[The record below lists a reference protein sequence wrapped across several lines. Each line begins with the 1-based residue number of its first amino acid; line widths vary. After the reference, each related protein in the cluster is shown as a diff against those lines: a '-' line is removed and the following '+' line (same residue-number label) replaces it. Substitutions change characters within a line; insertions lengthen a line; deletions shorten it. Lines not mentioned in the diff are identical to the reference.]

1 LRSCLSAAEIRVEA
15 HSACGQRVEKRG
27 EGIVLDKRPGAAAEI
42 YATSVVPVHAQ
53 ANSIGACDVIRRA
66 GDEKRARCVDVQR
79 LEREPIRLWPWLV
92 RARRLSGSDNVKGDT
107 NLGRSPTTNLVRTV
121 GDNADLHGCAQLG
134 QNGGRFWPGS
144 ELTQA
149 GNKRRCTIWRKTD
162 WLGRLGDEVVMRP
175 IVTCQIRKAAVL
187 APPATAQRCAAGDFV
202 VGRLRVEKPAEK
214 VE

>member
-1 LRSCLSAAEIRVEA
+1 LQ
-15 HSACGQRVEKRG
+15 SACREAGRG
-27 EGIVLDKRPGAAAEI
+27 
-42 YATSVVPVHAQ
+42 
-53 ANSIGACDVIRRA
+53 N
-66 GDEKRARCVDVQR
+66 RARQAAGRGRRDLRHVGCASTRASQLDWRLRCHPESRRRKACALVDVQR

-149 GNKRRCTIWRKTD
+149 GHKRRCTIWGKTD
-162 WLGRLGDEVVMRP
+162 SLGRLGDEVVMRP

-187 APPATAQRCAAGDFV
+187 APPATAQRCAAGDLV